1 MLVTCSLRNAIK
13 WLRMAEKT
21 HHIGGW
27 APGQGCY
34 ALAEMVGRGGFATVW
49 RALPVDGGPR
59 KGLFGRIGGVREVAV
74 KVIPVYSVQ
83 ERSRALREGQIAENL
98 RHENIVK
105 TLEVIPGD
113 LEVYLVTE
121 FVRGVPLD
129 VAARHYTLDEV
140 QDTLVQILEAL
151 SYAHSQGIIHRDI
164 KPQNALVDGRG
175 RVKITDFGVAYRA
188 GDTRLT
194 QVGYAVGTPGY
205 IAPEILDGGDPT
217 ELTDIYA
224 VGATARALLA
234 HQPEE
239 LPPRLLEF
247 VNRATSPNPAHRPR
261 SASAAL
267 KLLTGRRES
276 PGTRTLAPTG
286 TPARTPSKT
295 AVPGSSGKKEEI
307 SGSGW
312 YASQVLRIVNGLV
325 AGWLGYLGAGL
336 LFNGAEALGVAA
348 GFGVLGYLLPRLAA
362 LGVIVALAV
371 ALVRSQQAGLGFATL
386 LPAVG
391 GLWVAAGSASGGI
404 SRLPLGPA
412 LAIPLA
418 AYGLGAGLP
427 LLFGTLMRPL
437 GAAFSAAAGAFSLV
451 VYDLSFGDGVIP
463 YFGLSVGIF
472 PKGLGPLELLELG
485 GEVFQTYPALF
496 VLAALWAAMAGAIS
510 LAEWFGVWAVGLV
523 LAVGGGILGYA
534 LEVSVTQEAL
544 SQAMTSLGLAAIIYG
559 VVKYLGSRLGR

>member
-1 MLVTCSLRNAIK
+1 
-13 WLRMAEKT
+13 MAEKT

-49 RALPVDGGPR
+49 RALPVDDGPR
-59 KGLFGRIGGVREVAV
+59 KGLFGRIGGGVREVAV

-98 RHENIVK
+98 RHENIVE

-121 FVRGVPLD
+121 FVRGVPLN
-129 VAARHYTLDEV
+129 VAARHYTLDEA
-140 QDTLVQILEAL
+140 QHTLTQILEAL

-164 KPQNALVDGRG
+164 KPQNALVDNRG
-175 RVKITDFGVAYRA
+175 KVKLTDFGVAYRA

-267 KLLTGRRES
+267 KLLTGRLES
-276 PGTRTLAPTG
+276 TGTRTSVPTG
-286 TPARTPSKT
+286 TPARTPTKP
-295 AVPGSSGKKEEI
+295 AVPGYSGKKKGTL
-307 SGSGW
+307 GSEW
-312 YASQVLRIVNGLV
+312 YASQVLRIVNALV
-325 AGWLGYLGAGL
+325 AGWLGYLAAGL
-336 LFNGAEALGVAA
+336 LFNGAETLGVAA

-371 ALVRSQQAGLGFATL
+371 ALVRSQQAGLGIATL
-386 LPAVG
+386 LPAAG

-404 SRLPLGPA
+404 SRLPLGPV

-437 GAAFSAAAGAFSLV
+437 GAALSAAAGVFSLV
-451 VYDLSFGDGVIP
+451 VYDLSFGDGLIP
-463 YFGLSVGIF
+463 YVGLRIETLS
-472 PKGLGPLELLELG
+472 KGLGPLDLLEMG
-485 GEVFQTYPALF
+485 VEAFRTYPALLI
-496 VLAALWAAMAGAIS
+496 LATLWAAMAGAIS
-510 LAEWFGVWAVGLV
+510 LAEWFGVWVVGLV
-523 LAVGGGILGYA
+523 LAVVGGILGYT
-534 LEVSVTQEAL
+534 LEVSATQEAL

-559 VVKYLGSRLGR
+559 VAKYLASRLGG